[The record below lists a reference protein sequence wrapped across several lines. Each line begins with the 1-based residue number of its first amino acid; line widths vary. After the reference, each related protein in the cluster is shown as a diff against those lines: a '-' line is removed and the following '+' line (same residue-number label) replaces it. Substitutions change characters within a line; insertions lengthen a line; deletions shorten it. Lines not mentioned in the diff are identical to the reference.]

1 MSGANASPPGRSHLE
16 MSGANASPPGR
27 SRLEMSGANASPPGR
42 SRLEM
47 GTLFSESGFAAR
59 LDGLSDLL
67 SPIVVKEVRQM
78 VRGREFNY
86 SFSLSLIA
94 GLIVAFIAG
103 TNATSGTGDS
113 GIRIFSSLMACLALV
128 GLIVAP
134 LGAFNALR
142 NERMERTL
150 DLVTVTTLS
159 PLRIVTGKLTAQG
172 VKLLTLFAALAPFVA
187 MSFLLGGID
196 FPTILYS
203 LASLFLWSLW
213 ACAAAL
219 FLSCLSKSRA
229 LSGLIFGGM
238 IIFLLILIGASGMG
252 AMIVRSL
259 VPGPRGGG
267 PGFGL
272 PFSPGGGSLLWSF
285 AAMALACGVT
295 MNNLI
300 LLTENRLLLPTE
312 NRSTALR
319 IGFFIQFLLIVG
331 AAVYPFW
338 RNPSYPVYQFAS
350 SLGVLGGLHLAVVA
364 LFSVTEEMNLSRRI
378 HQQNRDA
385 TGWRRLLVMFRPG
398 GAWGAIYVLAQMA
411 LLLVVG
417 AVFLKTSSAEFS
429 WLLAICAY
437 ISFFS
442 GLPTWVGRMM
452 VNRQFKPFHLRAGI
466 LLMIPVAALLPDFLV
481 YLLTGDF
488 GGIYSSRH
496 ILDPFRT
503 LNAWRQ
509 PFTAPWHFLSFG
521 LGLIGIATYL
531 MLIRMGQREWMPRK
545 RTHETSH

>member
-1 MSGANASPPGRSHLE
+1 MSATE
-16 MSGANASPPGR
+16 
-27 SRLEMSGANASPPGR
+27 SRLTG
-42 SRLEM
+42 
-47 GTLFSESGFAAR
+47 R
-59 LDGLSDLL
+59 LDRLSDLL

-94 GLIVAFIAG
+94 GLIVAFIAS

-113 GIRIFSSLMACLALV
+113 GIRIFSSLMACLAFV

-159 PLRIVTGKLTAQG
+159 PLRIVTGKLTAQA
-172 VKLLTLFAALAPFVA
+172 VKLMTLFAALAPFVA

-229 LSGLIFGGM
+229 VSGLIFGGM
-238 IIFLLILIGASGMG
+238 IVFLLILLGASGMG
-252 AMIVRSL
+252 AVIVRSL

-272 PFSPGGGSLLWSF
+272 PFSRGSGSLLWSF
-285 AAMALACGVT
+285 AAMVLVCLVSMVNLVLLA
-295 MNNLI
+295 
-300 LLTENRLLLPTE
+300 ENRLLLPTE
-312 NRSTALR
+312 DRSTALR
-319 IGFFIQFLLIVG
+319 IGFFVQFLLIIG
-331 AAVYPFW
+331 AAVYPAW
-338 RNPSYPVYQFAS
+338 RNPSYPIYSFAS
-350 SLGVLGGLHLAVVA
+350 SLGVMGGLHLAAVA
-364 LFSVTEEMNLSRRI
+364 LFAVTEEMDLSRRI
-378 HQQNRDA
+378 RQQNRNA
-385 TGWRRLLVMFRPG
+385 TGWRRYLVIFRPG

-411 LLLVVG
+411 LFLAVG
-417 AVFLKTSSAEFS
+417 AVFLQTSSVEFS
-429 WLLAICAY
+429 WLVAICAY
-437 ISFFS
+437 ICLFT
-442 GLPTWVGRMM
+442 GLPTWIGRMM
-452 VNRQFKPFHLRAGI
+452 VKRQFKPFHLRAGI
-466 LLMIPVAALLPDFLV
+466 LLLVPVASLLPDFLV
-481 YLLTGDF
+481 YLATGDF

-496 ILDPFRT
+496 VLDPFRT
-503 LNAWRQ
+503 LNGWR
-509 PFTAPWHFLSFG
+509 FSTTTPWHFLSIG
-521 LGLIGIATYL
+521 LGVIGITSYL
-531 MLIRMGQREWMPRK
+531 MLIRMGQRDLIPQK
-545 RTHETSH
+545 RTHDTAH